1 VPEKEIVAD
10 SKIACICIYWH
21 FKYVPTKFY
30 GGTSENARKR
40 FSGTFLDA
48 SNRNADTSV
57 DVRIRFGSTFL
68 DASNRNAG
76 TFTDA
81 RNIFS
86 GIFGKVP
93 AKVFYDISKCSTFFY
108 ALKNL
113 CRHF

>member
-10 SKIACICIYWH
+10 SKIACICICWH
-21 FKYVPTKFY
+21 FNYVPTKFY

-40 FSGTFLDA
+40 FSG
-48 SNRNADTSV
+48 
-57 DVRIRFGSTFL
+57 TFL